1 MSGELDLV
9 VAGAEPAAAGV
20 RLLTLR
26 HPGGG
31 ELPAWTP
38 GGHVDLV
45 LREDLVRQYSLC
57 GDPADRSALQV
68 AVLCEPAGR
77 GGSRFV
83 HERLAPGV
91 PVRVRGPR
99 NNFRLVDAE
108 RYLFIAGGIGITPIK
123 PMIAAVEAA
132 GAEWRLVY
140 GGRTRA
146 SMAFVTELRDRYA
159 DRVSVCP
166 QDENGLLD
174 LDAALGAPVA
184 GTAVYCCGPEPLI
197 AAVQQRCAS
206 WPPGSLHVERFAPVP
221 DEGAAGPGTAFEV
234 ELTLTGKTLSVPVGT
249 SILQAVEEAGVQVLS
264 SCREGTCGTCETPV
278 LDGLPE
284 HRDSLLTEEE
294 RAAGD
299 AMMICV
305 SRSRSPRLVL
315 EL

>member
-1 MSGELDLV
+1 
-9 VAGAEPAAAGV
+9 
-20 RLLTLR
+20 
-26 HPGGG
+26 
-31 ELPAWTP
+31 
-38 GGHVDLV
+38 
-45 LREDLVRQYSLC
+45 
-57 GDPADRSALQV
+57 
-68 AVLCEPAGR
+68 
-77 GGSRFV
+77 V

-99 NNFRLVDAE
+99 NNFQLVDAE

-132 GAEWRLVY
+132 GAQWRLVY

-146 SMAFVTELRDRYA
+146 SMAFATELRDQYA
-159 DRVSVCP
+159 ERVSICP

-174 LDAALGAPVA
+174 LDAALGAPDA

-197 AAVQQRCAS
+197 AAVQQRCES
-206 WPPGSLHVERFAPVP
+206 WPPGSLHIERFAPVP
-221 DEGAAGPGTAFEV
+221 EDPAAGPETSFEV
-234 ELTLTGKTLSVPVGT
+234 ELSLSGKTLSVPAGT

-264 SCREGTCGTCETPV
+264 SCREGTCGTCETGV
-278 LDGLPE
+278 LAGQPE
-284 HRDSLLTEEE
+284 HRDSLLSEEE

-305 SRSRSPRLVL
+305 SRSRGPRLVL